1 MSELKLTTSR
11 HINAP
16 VERVFEA
23 WLDPEMLARF
33 MLPADGMS
41 VPSAAAEPVVGGRFE
56 IVMQAGEQQIPH
68 GGEFKVIDR
77 HSQIVFT
84 WESPFSIDGST
95 VTLNFKPVDSGTE
108 LELIHVKFPD
118 AQSRDNHLGGWGN
131 ILATLD
137 SVLSN

>member
-1 MSELKLTTSR
+1 MSELRLTTSR
-11 HINAP
+11 RINAP
-16 VERVFEA
+16 VEAVFNA
-23 WLDPEMLARF
+23 WLDAEMLARF
-33 MLPADGMS
+33 MLPGEGMS
-41 VPSAAAEPVVGGRFE
+41 VPSAEADAREGGRFS

-68 GGEFKVIDR
+68 AGEFKVINK

-95 VTLNFKPVDSGTE
+95 VTLNFTSSGGGTD

-131 ILATLD
+131 ILAALD
-137 SVLSN
+137 NVLSN